1 MFARLRN
8 AYGSRR
14 VVRWAVDGTVLL
26 VVVVVVGAWQ
36 TRNHLS
42 GACPDFAWPRLDS
55 GATVTRAS
63 LGGKPTLLVFWAPW
77 CGVCKAESQNVS
89 WVQRLVG
96 ERANVVSVASSFR
109 SVGDVQQY
117 VRDRGVDY
125 PVLLAP
131 EGVGGQFG
139 VEAFPTAYFLD
150 GEGRIRHSVV
160 GYTTTAGMLWRLF
173 VP

>member
-63 LGGKPTLLVFWAPW
+63 GTSPW
-77 CGVCKAESQNVS
+77 MRSAVS
-89 WVQRLVG
+89 
-96 ERANVVSVASSFR
+96 
-109 SVGDVQQY
+109 
-117 VRDRGVDY
+117 
-125 PVLLAP
+125 
-131 EGVGGQFG
+131 
-139 VEAFPTAYFLD
+139 
-150 GEGRIRHSVV
+150 
-160 GYTTTAGMLWRLF
+160 
-173 VP
+173 

>member
-1 MFARLRN
+1 MRERLRT
-8 AYGSRR
+8 AYRSRR
-14 VVRWAVDGTVLL
+14 LVRWAVDGAVLVAL
-26 VVVVVVGAWQ
+26 VLVVGAWQ
-36 TRNHLS
+36 TRNHLA
-42 GACPDFAWPRLDS
+42 GACPDFALPRLDS
-55 GATVTRAS
+55 GSTVTRAS

-96 ERANVVSVASSFR
+96 DRANVVSVANSFR
-109 SVGDVQQY
+109 SVAEVQQY
-117 VRDRGVDY
+117 VHDHGVDY
-125 PVLLAP
+125 PVLLAS
-131 EGVGGQFG
+131 EGLSGQFA

-150 GEGRIRHSVV
+150 ADGHIRHSVV